1 MLEGKYYKDKASSIL
16 ALVLAIFLL
25 CFIVVVPAYI
35 GDGLATRVNQM
46 PSGKESYHPVQAR
59 YSIALMPENQS
70 SSQNSRFF
78 EEEARP
84 LLSLNRIM
92 IYAYLKQANSLTA
105 ILLLSSYLVIVITKK
120 KSTSKIALRLG
131 GHSPPIHCIDL
142 VL

>member
-16 ALVLAIFLL
+16 ALALAIFLL

-70 SSQNSRFF
+70 SSQNSRFLK
-78 EEEARP
+78 RKLDP
-84 LLSLNRIM
+84 
-92 IYAYLKQANSLTA
+92 YLA
-105 ILLLSSYLVIVITKK
+105 
-120 KSTSKIALRLG
+120 
-131 GHSPPIHCIDL
+131 
-142 VL
+142 